1 MGKPYISVLERNM
14 SNPEY
19 RKQLEQ
25 QQALKA
31 DTTLENLLAA
41 PVRGAMALASPMRG
55 GAAKSTT
62 TPLPGDSIIGKN
74 VARDDRQKELIAD
87 IVKKT
92 GKNPFEHSP
101 EILKKQKNA
110 RILGRVSREN
120 LEDVVKNQAYGV
132 ASGSNLPENKKK
144 GGMVVSASKRGDGI
158 AQRGKTRGKMR

>member
-110 RILGRVSREN
+110 RILDRVSREN

-144 GGMVVSASKRGDGI
+144 GGVVSVSKRADGC
-158 AQRGKTRGKMR
+158 AQRGKTRGKMV